1 MEGQMNVVKAL
12 ATVVGTAVGFGV
24 GGTAIGALLGYA
36 APGFFRQMLPLRDP
50 ANFNPVELGVGLGLT
65 NGLGWGLAIGVLLV
79 AIIAWKE
86 TRLARKEARDSA
98 NKSSVA

>member
-1 MEGQMNVVKAL
+1 MNVLKAL

-24 GGTAIGALLGYA
+24 CGIGIGAFLGRIT
-36 APGFFRQMLPLRDP
+36 PSFFRQMLPLRDP
-50 ANFNPVELGVGLGLT
+50 ASFNPVELGIGLGLT

-79 AIIAWKE
+79 AILAWRE

-98 NKSSVA
+98 NASNK